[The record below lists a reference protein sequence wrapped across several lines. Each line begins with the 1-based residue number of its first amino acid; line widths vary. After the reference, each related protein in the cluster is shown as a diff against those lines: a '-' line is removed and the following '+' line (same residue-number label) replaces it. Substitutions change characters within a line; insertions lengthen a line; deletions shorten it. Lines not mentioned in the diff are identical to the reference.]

1 MVFGR
6 SKQSFKKYHAV
17 LKRLVDI
24 KKNLKYV
31 TECGT
36 KMTILHGILNISVV
50 LTVAQI
56 R

>member
-1 MVFGR
+1 MGGVN
-6 SKQSFKKYHAV
+6 KVLKKYHAV
-17 LKRLVDI
+17 VKQLVDVR
-24 KKNLKYV
+24 KNLKYV

-50 LTVAQI
+50 LTVPQI